1 MSQIQSQT
9 RILVA
14 EDDPAI
20 VAGLTEYLTQE
31 GFLVESS
38 PTQDGACELLA
49 QTRYAVALVDIGLAQ
64 GTGFAVCAAAKEHGV
79 PVIFLTAATD
89 EFTCVAGLDMG
100 ADDYISK
107 PFRPR
112 ELVSRINSVLRRT
125 GQRCSVLELGDVRV
139 DVAGLDMGADD
150 YISKPFRPRE
160 LVSRINSVLRRTGQR
175 CSVLEL
181 GDVRVDV
188 ARGVATKAG
197 RELYLSA
204 LEYRLLLTFM
214 NARGCLLTRAQ
225 LADAIWD
232 AAGAY
237 VEDNTL
243 SVYIK
248 RLRDKIEDD
257 PSDPRLITTVRGIG
271 YRVAE

>member
-1 MSQIQSQT
+1 MPQVPTQT
-9 RILVA
+9 RVLVA

-31 GFLVESS
+31 GFSVESS
-38 PTQDGACELLA
+38 PTQDGACGLLA
-49 QTRYAVALVDIGLAQ
+49 QTRFAVALVDIGLAQ
-64 GTGFAVCAAAKEHGV
+64 GTGFAVCAAAKERGV

-139 DVAGLDMGADD
+139 DVA
-150 YISKPFRPRE
+150 
-160 LVSRINSVLRRTGQR
+160 
-175 CSVLEL
+175 
-181 GDVRVDV
+181 
-188 ARGVATKAG
+188 RGVATKGG

-214 NARGCLLTRAQ
+214 NARGCLLTRAP
-225 LADAIWD
+225 LSDAIWD

-257 PSDPRLITTVRGIG
+257 PSEPRLITTVRGIG